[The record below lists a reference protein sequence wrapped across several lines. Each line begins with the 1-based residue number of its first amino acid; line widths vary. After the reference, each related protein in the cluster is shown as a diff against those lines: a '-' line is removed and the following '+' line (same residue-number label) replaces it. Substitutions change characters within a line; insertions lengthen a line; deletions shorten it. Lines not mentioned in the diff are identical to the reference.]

1 MGEDEID
8 LSQPSPVESLA
19 LSSSFQSK
27 EKAKNIVSELNRQ
40 VVEKN
45 KIINKELLKKY
56 FRFQDLV
63 SKQTELYKTK
73 NTDKKNKLVNVMKS
87 GLRDLRKDIEEMSD
101 DVKEIEKPDETADI
115 FEKILEFNEQNQRGQ
130 GLKILNTKSNA

>member
-1 MGEDEID
+1 MKID
-8 LSQPSPVESLA
+8 LSQPSPEESHI
-19 LSSSFQSK
+19 SSSLLQHE
-27 EKAKNIVSELNRQ
+27 EKAKSILSELNRQ

-130 GLKILNTKSNA
+130 GLKLLNTKSNA

>member
-1 MGEDEID
+1 M
-8 LSQPSPVESLA
+8 L
-19 LSSSFQSK
+19 K
-27 EKAKNIVSELNRQ
+27 
-40 VVEKN
+40 KN

-87 GLRDLRKDIEEMSD
+87 RLRDLRKDIEEMSD

>member
-1 MGEDEID
+1 MKID
-8 LSQPSPVESLA
+8 LSQPSPEESHI
-19 LSSSFQSK
+19 SSSLLQHE
-27 EKAKNIVSELNRQ
+27 EKAKSIASELNRQ

>member
-1 MGEDEID
+1 MKID
-8 LSQPSPVESLA
+8 LSQPSPEESHI
-19 LSSSFQSK
+19 SSSLLQHE
-27 EKAKNIVSELNRQ
+27 EKAKSILSELNRQ

-115 FEKILEFNEQNQRGQ
+115 FEKILEFNEKNQRGQ